1 MSALTSNG
9 SQGSQGSQGGI
20 TGSPGYENT
29 NTLPQEAKN
38 IRNALSEGG
47 SLASINNNRQI
58 TKDDFKQIYNA
69 LKYFIIIGGTYE
81 MIASAAGGHQV
92 VLTTTFKTLFMIV
105 SALVS
110 TTMKVSYTAAITA
123 CGLGG
128 TCIET
133 IVSTISGCVSG
144 GLGAVNTIAGLL
156 VGMTTYL
163 TYENITT
170 VLDFAAN
177 RAIAQVESKID
188 ETAQRIGQDLL
199 EKDRFELLMQS
210 GADVVN
216 YLIVRKDQLAEGVIN
231 TLVSENVW
239 QLLAA
244 TQVPDINN
252 IKLQCVPPDFYIRG
266 VTDGARASAVTCS
279 LVQDSIAGPNGWDIY
294 LTTMRRNFGFSL
306 SDCMSTAAGSFLF
319 ANRNAKPKT
328 VTLSQPDPSMPCEKP
343 VLSRSASLSAVD
355 SLQENAEQIALRI
368 ADEFQRRKCKRTKIF
383 RVNPLPGLTDVE
395 QSLAIAFGE
404 DGSSQFVYNPSTYE
418 VMSAYDIFAEEG
430 EALQADAY
438 VQSCENER
446 LAEEKYLINVLGK
459 KAAFKQ
465 KIRELRASSL
475 GKRGRDEKG
484 GSSTRKRNRR
494 RPVNRKTRKGRKTK
508 THRKKRG
515 YRKSRR

>member
-1 MSALTSNG
+1 MSAFTSNG
-9 SQGSQGSQGGI
+9 TQGGI
-20 TGSPGYENT
+20 MGSPGYNDENT
-29 NTLPQEAKN
+29 NSLPQEAAS
-38 IRNALSEGG
+38 IRTALTAGD
-47 SLASINNNRQI
+47 LASINKDGRI
-58 TKDDFKQIYNA
+58 TKDDFKKIYNA

-110 TTMKVSYTAAITA
+110 TTMKVSYAAAITA

-177 RAIAQVESKID
+177 RVIAQVESEID

-210 GADVVN
+210 GADIVN
-216 YLIVRKDQLAEGVIN
+216 YLIVRKDQFAEGVIN

-279 LVQDSIAGPNGWDIY
+279 LVQDSIAGPDGWNIY
-294 LTTMRRNFGFSL
+294 LTTMRRKFGFSL
-306 SDCMSTAAGSFLF
+306 SDCMSTAAGRFLF
-319 ANRNAKPKT
+319 ANRNAKQTT
-328 VTLSQPDPSMPCEKP
+328 VTLSQPESYLEKP
-343 VLSRSASLSAVD
+343 DLKRSATLPTKLDASQAESDAIAQSLY
-355 SLQENAEQIALRI
+355 N
-368 ADEFQRRKCKRTKIF
+368 EFKRRELTRPHIVSS
-383 RVNPLPGLTDVE
+383 RALPGLALTE
-395 QSLAIAFGE
+395 STAAAEFGDDE
-404 DGSSQFVYNPSTYE
+404 SEPLVNNPSTYE
-418 VMSAYDIFAEEG
+418 RNRAYDIFAEEG
-430 EALQADAY
+430 EALQASAY
-438 VQSCENER
+438 ITACENAREGDEVCLR
-446 LAEEKYLINVLGK
+446 NKLGEAAKRK
-459 KAAFKQ
+459 KPN
-465 KIRELRASSL
+465 
-475 GKRGRDEKG
+475 G
-484 GSSTRKRNRR
+484 GSTRRHKKRRA
-494 RPVNRKTRKGRKTK
+494 VNRKTKKGRKTK